1 MSTALRPVCLP
12 SELKNHQPC
21 LHPANMSTVHILFFP
36 SSILFCISKHMLLH
50 LVINL
55 VEKSSDMAASSHLW
69 KCQVSQG
76 SPYDYS
82 LHVPVWRKLATNS
95 AVGMSN
101 VWSLSA
107 LTSLP
112 PIASN
117 IFSSCTLSCW
127 MLFIRMQGWRDK
139 SRCLLLLRMA
149 THFHGWYRL
158 CLNTLPQVPPDLTDS
173 HSQIGGRASKN
184 FSTQT

>member
-139 SRCLLLLRMA
+139 SRCLLLPVTA
-149 THFHGWYRL
+149 QDG
-158 CLNTLPQVPPDLTDS
+158 NTFSWVVQAVPQHPPSGTTRS
-173 HSQIGGRASKN
+173 HRFSQSNRR
-184 FSTQT
+184 

>member
-1 MSTALRPVCLP
+1 MSTALRLVCLH

-36 SSILFCISKHMLLH
+36 LLSTILYFKTHALASCDKFSWKVFRHGCLLK
-50 LVINL
+50 LVKVPGVTL
-55 VEKSSDMAASSHLW
+55 
-69 KCQVSQG
+69 
-76 SPYDYS
+76 PYDYS
-82 LHVPVWRKLATNS
+82 LQVLVWRQLATNS
-95 AVGMSN
+95 AVGMRN
-101 VWSLSA
+101 VRSLSA

-139 SRCLLLLRMA
+139 RRCLLLLRTA

-173 HSQIGGRASKN
+173 RSQIGGRASKN